1 MEAKLVSSTQIYTD
15 ARKLLDMILDITP
28 NFPKA
33 YKFTIGAKMQE
44 LGVELIQYITAAYM
58 EHDKE
63 KRIEYLTTFQVKFQ
77 TLKALIRIAGE
88 RVWIKGRGKQAD
100 IIETMDSVGR
110 QSTAWKRSLI
120 AFREMS
126 ESGC

>member
-1 MEAKLVSSTQIYTD
+1 MKAKLVSSTQIYTD

-44 LGVELIQYITAAYM
+44 LGVELIQSITAAYM
-58 EHDKE
+58 GHDLE
-63 KRIEYLTTFQVKFQ
+63 KRLEYLTSFQVKFQ
-77 TLKALIRIAGE
+77 TLIALIRIAGE

-120 AFREMS
+120 AFREMP